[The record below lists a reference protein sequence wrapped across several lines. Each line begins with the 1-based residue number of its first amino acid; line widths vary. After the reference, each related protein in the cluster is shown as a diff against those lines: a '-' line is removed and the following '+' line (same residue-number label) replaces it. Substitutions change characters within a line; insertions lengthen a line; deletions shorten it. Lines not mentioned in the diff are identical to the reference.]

1 MSQLKTMATAVA
13 VARAVGMEEKDHA
26 GEGEQVEE
34 ELHPSRITEAQQLA
48 HHLAIVAWQSHSE
61 LLRLVGAR

>member
-1 MSQLKTMATAVA
+1 MSQLKTMVTAVA
-13 VARAVGMEEKDHA
+13 VARPWEWKKDHA

-48 HHLAIVAWQSHSE
+48 HHLAIVAWQSHSNS
-61 LLRLVGAR
+61 LRLVGAR